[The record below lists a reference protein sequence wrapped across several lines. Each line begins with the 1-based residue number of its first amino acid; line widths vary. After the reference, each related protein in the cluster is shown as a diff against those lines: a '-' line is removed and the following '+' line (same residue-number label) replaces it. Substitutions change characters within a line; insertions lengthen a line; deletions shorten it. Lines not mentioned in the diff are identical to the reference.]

1 MPGRTRKTV
10 AGHPSPGR
18 NTIDSCH
25 KTVRRLIAVDLCDCN
40 SLAMTFLDRYC
51 AAMSSR
57 KIRRISAA
65 LMAIV
70 LAIGLST
77 HGLGGPNMITN
88 SAMGLASDMP
98 MSGDMPGKCDGC
110 AGDEMGL
117 AQAVCSAFCGTVIAS
132 TIVVMLSAVPAEILT
147 PATERIAIGR
157 ADPPDPYPPRPI
169 VLT

>member
-1 MPGRTRKTV
+1 
-10 AGHPSPGR
+10 
-18 NTIDSCH
+18 
-25 KTVRRLIAVDLCDCN
+25 
-40 SLAMTFLDRYC
+40 
-51 AAMSSR
+51 MSFG

-70 LAIGLST
+70 LAVGLST
-77 HGLGGPNMITN
+77 HGLSGPHVIIK
-88 SAMGLASDMP
+88 SDMGVANDMP